1 MRSKLDGQLVC
12 LDLSSSIAYKQKKK
26 IIDSIINNGG
36 RVSFILN
43 KKVKYLI
50 KDERLNLDSY
60 KCRMA
65 FKLGIPVIDLNY
77 INYIESFS
85 PISDFVIKNKFN
97 EDNLNRGV
105 ISKSRLSS
113 LNLFQLQFLI

>member
-60 KCRMA
+60 KCRTA

>member
-1 MRSKLDGQLVC
+1 MRSKLDGQLIC

-26 IIDSIINNGG
+26 IIESIINNGG

-60 KCRMA
+60 KCRTA

-77 INYIESFS
+77 LNCLENFS
-85 PISDFVIKNKFN
+85 PISNFIIKNKIN
-97 EDNLNRGV
+97 EENLNKGV
-105 ISKSRLSS
+105 ISKS
-113 LNLFQLQFLI
+113 